1 MGGFILNIYI
11 SSDKVENLTK
21 EAGIKSNRLPLSLQ
35 NIKISGSIKNMS
47 VDVEAK
53 KSENSEITKILSSLK
68 RKGKLV
74 DLKYDSEIR
83 QFSYITSKGVLKYT
97 HSEDGQIAFGL
108 NERELKLRGDINF
121 FDDDKLFFEIKIN
134 HNSYDKILIKCM
146 PKNIQVFGTTN
157 WNAYKELEHSVYT
170 RQPNSSDPGILGKS
184 IPIEFVVW
192 VTGLDLKSKSIEGS
206 PINIS
211 C

>member
-1 MGGFILNIYI
+1 MEIYR
-11 SSDKVENLTK
+11 SSDKVKNLTK
-21 EAGIKSNRLPLSLQ
+21 EAGIKSNRFPLGLK
-35 NIKISGSIKNMS
+35 NLKISGSIKNMS

-53 KSENSEITKILSSLK
+53 KSEDSEIAKILSSLK

-83 QFSYITSKGVLKYT
+83 QFSYIKSKGVLKYT
-97 HSEDGQIAFGL
+97 HSEDGQIASGL
-108 NERELKLRGDINF
+108 NESELKLRGDTSF
-121 FDDDKLFFEIKIN
+121 FDDDKLFFEIEIN

-146 PKNIQVFGTTN
+146 PKNIQVFGFTN
-157 WNAYKELEHSVYT
+157 WNSYKELEHSVYT
-170 RQPNSSDPGILGKS
+170 NQPNSSDPGILEKS
-184 IPIEFVVW
+184 IPIEFVGW

-206 PINIS
+206 PIIIN